1 VCSVD
6 ESTELGWLQAFGEL
20 LASSHLT
27 QADELAGKVDAAVQ
41 RLGMSATV
49 FLVDHEQ
56 VMMRALPVP
65 GRAAP
70 RPVPVDGSLA
80 GRAFTLVQPEPDPGS
95 PGLLW
100 TPLLNGTERLGV
112 IGFVL
117 PGGVDARE
125 SVWQRRCE
133 LMAGMTAHLV
143 TAKSFHGDILPV
155 TRRSQPMTTAAELM
169 WKVLPPLTSS
179 HERLALTSILQPC
192 YDIGGDGFDYAV
204 DGDHARLV
212 IWDAMGRGLPAAVAG
227 AVAISAIRAARRA
240 GADLAEQAHA
250 ADTDLTEQFD
260 PTGQIRFVTALL
272 LDADLE
278 TGHLRYL
285 NAGHLPPLLLRKG
298 KLVSALR
305 SGKRMPL
312 GVPEVGDGVA
322 EETLLAGDR
331 LLLYTDGVT
340 EARAHDGS
348 RFGTDRLVSLAE
360 EAEQAGLPAPETLRR
375 LALAVARHQDGPPR
389 DDATLMLLHWSRDA
403 ALRTVTGPPFPA
415 PPSEGDHDT

>member
-1 VCSVD
+1 MD
-6 ESTELGWLQAFGEL
+6 ESTELRWLQVFGEV

-27 QADELAGKVDAAVQ
+27 QADELAPTVDAALM

-56 VMMRALPVP
+56 IMLRALPVP
-65 GRAAP
+65 GRATP
-70 RPVPVDGSLA
+70 EPIPLDGSLP
-80 GRAFTLVQPEPDPGS
+80 GRAFALVRSEPGIES
-95 PGLLW
+95 PDLLW

-112 IGFVL
+112 IRFAL
-117 PGGVDARE
+117 PDGVDTCD
-125 SVWQRRCE
+125 SIWQRRCE
-133 LMAGMTAHLV
+133 LLAGMTAHLV
-143 TAKSFHGDILPV
+143 TAKSFHGDILHV

-179 HERLALTSILQPC
+179 HERLALTAILQPC

-227 AVAISAIRAARRA
+227 AVGISAIRAARRA
-240 GADLAEQAHA
+240 GADLVEQASAADADLAEQ
-250 ADTDLTEQFD
+250 FGS
-260 PTGQIRFVTALL
+260 TGRIRFVTALL
-272 LDADLE
+272 IDLDLE

-285 NAGHLPPLLLRKG
+285 NAGHPLPLLLRDR
-298 KLVSALR
+298 KLVGPLR
-305 SGKRMPL
+305 AGKRMPL

-322 EETLLAGDR
+322 EEVLQLGDR

-348 RFGTDRLVSLAE
+348 RFGTERLVCLAE
-360 EAEQAGLPAPETLRR
+360 DGERAGLPAPETLRR
-375 LALAVARHQDGPPR
+375 LALAVTRHQDGPPR
-389 DDATLMLLHWSRDA
+389 DDATLMLMHWSRAA
-403 ALRTVTGPPFPA
+403 ALRTVTRPPFPA
-415 PPSEGDHDT
+415 PPREGEHDS